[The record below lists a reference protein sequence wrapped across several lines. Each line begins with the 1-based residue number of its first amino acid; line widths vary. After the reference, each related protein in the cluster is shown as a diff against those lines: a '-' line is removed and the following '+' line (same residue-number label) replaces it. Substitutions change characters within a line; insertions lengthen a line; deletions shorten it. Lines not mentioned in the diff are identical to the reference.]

1 MGKDSI
7 KKNNGAANNIYN
19 IGHDKEFRLANQAHV
34 ATSYIAGQAEAQ
46 AEDFSML
53 VRQISI
59 DKLQEEPKKLGP
71 GFKQQNVGGASVP
84 QKNPNE
90 YLYSLFLK
98 ALLKPKDFKLP
109 PQGSKFAL
117 KREDIIELANECI
130 NILAVQPIV
139 IRDIK
144 PPVKVFGSLHGN
156 YADLMRFFDIWK
168 APTDGAQGDIH
179 GFDYVFLGNYVD
191 RGAYSLETICLLMA
205 LKMKYPKQIFL
216 LRGNHEDRNVNRY
229 LGFGDE
235 CAKRL
240 DEDINQANSV
250 FAKINEM
257 FDYLPL
263 AAIISEKSSQNK
275 VFCVHGG
282 IGSTVNK
289 IEDIEK
295 IQRPISV
302 NLGEISTTDQQLLI
316 DILWSDPMDTE
327 EDTMNSTNAGSSL
340 LSSTVPS
347 LSGAPST

>member
-1 MGKDSI
+1 MSYATD
-7 KKNNGAANNIYN
+7 
-19 IGHDKEFRLANQAHV
+19 QAPV
-34 ATSYIAGQAEAQ
+34 
-46 AEDFSML
+46 EDFSML

-71 GFKQQNVGGASVP
+71 GFKNQTAGAIV
-84 QKNPNE
+84 QKNPND
-90 YLYSLFLK
+90 YICQLFMKSLM
-98 ALLKPKDFKLP
+98 KPKDFKLP
-109 PQGSKFAL
+109 PMHSKFPL
-117 KREDIIELANECI
+117 KREDIIELATECI

-144 PPVKVFGSLHGN
+144 PPVKVFGSLFGN

-168 APTDGAQGDIH
+168 APTDSGDIH

-191 RGAYSLETICLLMA
+191 RGAYSLEVICLLMA
-205 LKMKYPKQIFL
+205 LKLKYPKQIFL
-216 LRGNHEDRNVNRY
+216 LRGNHEDRNVNKY
-229 LGFGDE
+229 LGFGEE

-240 DEDINQANSV
+240 EEDISQPDSV

-263 AAIISEKSSQNK
+263 AAIVIDKSSQNK

-295 IQRPISV
+295 IQRPIQV
-302 NLGEISTTDQQLLI
+302 NLGDVSTADQITLMDL
-316 DILWSDPMDTE
+316 LWSDPVDAE
-327 EDTMNSTNAGSSL
+327 EEATSLDVIQNVIRDPSGTNNITKFGAQRVEKFLKNNQVTMILRSH
-340 LSSTVPS
+340 
-347 LSGAPST
+347 